1 LEKGKERKRKGEP
14 KKSTGRDGGQSNSKQ
29 DKQTLKE
36 KKKKEKR
43 KKIPSSG
50 TVEF

>member
-1 LEKGKERKRKGEP
+1 MGKP
-14 KKSTGRDGGQSNSKQ
+14 KKSTGRNGGQSNSEQ

-36 KKKKEKR
+36 KKEE

-50 TVEF
+50 TVEFQS